1 MADYE
6 ISVNVNVQGEDEL
19 DRIENQINK
28 LKAEKITID
37 IDPQIKNSKALTK
50 SLQNQVKGIIKTTQ
64 KTITS
69 NVKGSSITDQF
80 LDPKALSKS
89 LKSINKYAQNLDLGE
104 VKLSVN
110 QSIITDLDN
119 VLNKL
124 NEIKSTA
131 KSMGSIKLNI
141 KDDLDYANGEISVG
155 EKSSKVRKQ
164 TIKQN
169 ISELKQIAEAEGI
182 LKKNLHFNTITQS
195 EYDTQIKELSKKRQA
210 LQTELLNS
218 NNAAAKI
225 IADDS
230 VQKIK
235 DKSAKN
241 LEKLIKDSDEYY
253 KVYDGLSKRY
263 NKLLNTQAISNDVTK
278 DSFTKT
284 LNQGYSDRLHLLNSD
299 LQAMERIKESMGSLS
314 GKDLDYSRT
323 ELSML
328 SKHAKEQAKLLENT
342 KQFYNSTGGKY
353 SSSRYLGI
361 DLDRSSATVTK
372 AMDNISASLAKG
384 QKYASDYTA
393 STGKM
398 ITTIEKGSGIIEK
411 YQTVYDPISGN
422 ANTSLYKVTQSTTPL
437 LSYFDDLGDKFKSL
451 SQYLVGAFG
460 FDILISSIRT
470 GVSSIIELDSAMT
483 ELKKT
488 STATSKEYS
497 DFSEQARIDAKEIG
511 STATQIT
518 SSAADFSRLGYT
530 LDESATLAKTT
541 GILKNVSEFESIDA
555 ATEAMISMMKAFD
568 VKVDDSMKLVD
579 KMNLIGRRVA

>member
-50 SLQNQVKGIIKTTQ
+50 SLQNQVKGIVKTTQ

-141 KDDLDYANGEISVG
+141 KDDLDYADGKVTVG
-155 EKSSKVRKQ
+155 TNSKARKQ

-169 ISELKQIAEAEGI
+169 ILELKQIAEAEGI

-253 KVYDGLSKRY
+253 KVYDDLSKRY

-342 KQFYNSTGGKY
+342 KQFYNSIGGKY

-411 YQTVYDPISGN
+411 YQTVYDPVSGN
-422 ANTSLYKVTQSTTPL
+422 ANTSLYKITQSTTPL

-460 FDILISSIRT
+460 FDMLIS
-470 GVSSIIELDSAMT
+470 GVRSGISAIVDLDTAMT
-483 ELKKT
+483 ELRKT
-488 STATSKEYS
+488 SEGTSEEYAN
-497 DFSEQARIDAKEIG
+497 FTKQARSDAQEIG

>member
-6 ISVNVNVQGEDEL
+6 ISVNVNVKGEEEL

-50 SLQNQVKGIIKTTQ
+50 SLQNQVKGIVKTAQ

-141 KDDLDYANGEISVG
+141 KDDLKYADGEVTVG
-155 EKSSKVRKQ
+155 TNSKARKQ

-169 ISELKQIAEAEGI
+169 ILELKQIAEAEGI

-253 KVYDGLSKRY
+253 KVYDDLSKRY

-278 DSFTKT
+278 DSFTRT

-460 FDILISSIRT
+460 FDILISSIRS

-518 SSAADFSRLGYT
+518 NSAADFSRLGYT
-530 LDESATLAKTT
+530 LDESATLSKTT

-568 VKVDDSMKLVD
+568 VEVDDSMKLVD
-579 KMNLIGRRVA
+579 KMNLIGKRIA

>member
-6 ISVNVNVQGEDEL
+6 ISVNVNVKGEEEL

-50 SLQNQVKGIIKTTQ
+50 SLQNQVKGIVKTTQ

-69 NVKGSSITDQF
+69 NIKGTSI
-80 LDPKALSKS
+80 S
-89 LKSINKYAQNLDLGE
+89 AQNLDLGE

-141 KDDLDYANGEISVG
+141 KDDLNYADGKVIVG
-155 EKSSKVRKQ
+155 TNSKARKQ

-169 ISELKQIAEAEGI
+169 ILELKQIAEAEGI

-253 KVYDGLSKRY
+253 KVYDDLSKRY

-342 KQFYNSTGGKY
+342 KQFYNSIGGKY

-372 AMDNISASLAKG
+372 AMDNISTSLAKG

-411 YQTVYDPISGN
+411 YQTVYDPVSGN
-422 ANTSLYKVTQSTTPL
+422 ANTSLYKITQSTTPL

-460 FDILISSIRT
+460 FDMLIS
-470 GVSSIIELDSAMT
+470 GVRSGISAIVDLDTAMT
-483 ELKKT
+483 ELRKT
-488 STATSKEYS
+488 SEGTSEEYAN
-497 DFSEQARIDAKEIG
+497 FTKQARSDAQEIG